1 MAQVSASTQGK
12 DTAGVPFPPPLAFI
26 GALGLGFALEY
37 LLPVRILR
45 SATGIDVLEW
55 IGAGLVLAAIALAIC
70 AFTCFHLAHTSP
82 FPERPTT
89 SLIIRGPFR
98 YTRNPLYLAMTLV
111 HAGVALFANAL
122 WPLLF
127 LVPAVLAIH
136 FLVIARE
143 EPYLLKRFGPEY
155 EAYCRSVRRWL

>member
-1 MAQVSASTQGK
+1 MTASTENR

-26 GALGLGFALEY
+26 GALGVGFALQY
-37 LLPVRILR
+37 LIPLRILP
-45 SATGIDVLEW
+45 SATGIGALEW
-55 IGAGLVLAAIALAIC
+55 IGAGLVLAAIALAFC
-70 AFTCFHLAHTSP
+70 TFTCLYLARTSP

-89 SLIIRGPFR
+89 SLVIRGPFR
-98 YTRNPLYLAMTLV
+98 FTRNPLYVAMSLV